1 MDSLT
6 EQQMAY
12 IEEMGASVEQV
23 GLARSTGRVVGT
35 LLIADGPLTQ
45 EDLMRLLGV
54 SRTSTSVALHWLSQ
68 LGFIAQ
74 ACVPGGRKRCY
85 QMRPDIGDWM
95 IRTSFRQMD
104 EDLRLL
110 IMAESVAEPGARGR
124 IHEMREF
131 YEYLHERMDAA
142 LTEWLE
148 TKGPARSTVPMASA
162 RMGPL
167 RQPRAAAR

>member
-6 EQQMAY
+6 EQQLAY
-12 IEEMGASVEQV
+12 AEEMGASVEQV
-23 GLARSTGRVVGT
+23 GLPRSTGRVVGA
-35 LLIADGPLTQ
+35 LLIVDRPLTQ
-45 EDLMRLLGV
+45 EDLMHLLGL
-54 SRTSTSVALHWLSQ
+54 SRTSTSVALHWLNQ

-74 ACVPGGRKRCY
+74 ACMPGGRKRCY

-95 IRTSFRQMD
+95 IRTSFRHMD

-110 IMAESVAEPGARGR
+110 IMAESVAEPGARER
-124 IHEMREF
+124 LHEMREF

-142 LTEWLE
+142 LAEWLE
-148 TKGPARSTVPMASA
+148 RKGPARSTVSIASA

-167 RQPRAAAR
+167 RQTRAVAR